1 MPMRWI
7 ILALALAACTPSP
20 TRTAV
25 AALPACGEGAG
36 EQAAGEGYHARACK
50 IDGNGQTFN
59 VRFAEMPAGAT
70 GGTVSVDVLAADRSV
85 TQTLEETN
93 VSEYLSPDV
102 QDLDADGHADVL
114 IARESGNVNTN
125 FGVWRFDPQSQH
137 FVRLGEL
144 SGAAFTRT
152 TDGYLASSAR
162 SSAAA
167 WVVSFYRFDPT
178 AITPLVS
185 VNVEAQGVNE
195 RNEVTGVTCTI
206 EDAPGLAS
214 LHMSEQAARTKFCAE
229 PAAAQVFA
237 Q

>member
-20 TRTAV
+20 THTAV
-25 AALPACGEGAG
+25 AALPACGEG
-36 EQAAGEGYHARACK
+36 EQGADAGYHAHACK
-50 IDGNGQTFN
+50 VEANGQTFN
-59 VRFAEMPAGAT
+59 VRYAEMPAGAT
-70 GGTVSVDVLAADRSV
+70 GGTVSVDVLAADGSV

-102 QDLDADGHADVL
+102 QDLDADGHPDVL

-167 WVVSFYRFDPT
+167 WVVSFYRFDPA

-195 RNEVTGVTCTI
+195 HHEVTGVTCTI
-206 EDAPGLAS
+206 EEAPGLAS
-214 LHMSEQAARTKFCAE
+214 LHMSEQTARTKFCAE
-229 PAAAQVFA
+229 PAAAHVFA